1 MKGPSSGRDVVSERS
16 TVESWKQI
24 AIETLHELNREE
36 VERLLDK
43 VDDSGAN
50 SLTEDERAFMDRM
63 AAN

>member
-1 MKGPSSGRDVVSERS
+1 
-16 TVESWKQI
+16 VESWKQI

-43 VDDSGAN
+43 VDDIGAN